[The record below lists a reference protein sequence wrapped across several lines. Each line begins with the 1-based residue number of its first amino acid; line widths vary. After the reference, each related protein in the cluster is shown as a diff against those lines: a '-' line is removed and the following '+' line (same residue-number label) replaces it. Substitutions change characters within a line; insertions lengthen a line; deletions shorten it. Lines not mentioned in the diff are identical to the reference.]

1 LVLEVEILPRFTLRQ
16 GVPFVVS
23 AVTRYLLVTAGVLVA
38 MVAKGIDLTKVTLLA
53 GALGV
58 TRFHLLLLGGG
69 LLLLG
74 RIGGRSRVA
83 AMPRWGP
90 EATAIRR
97 VVSSKPACLRG
108 TALAATLHL
117 GS

>member
-1 LVLEVEILPRFTLRQ
+1 MGLLTGTGGRLVLEVEILPRFTLRQ

-38 MVAKGIDLTKVTLLA
+38 MAAIGIDLTKVTLLA

-58 TRFHLLLLGGG
+58 TRLHLLLLGGG

-74 RIGGRSRVA
+74 RIS
-83 AMPRWGP
+83 GP
-90 EATAIRR
+90 
-97 VVSSKPACLRG
+97 
-108 TALAATLHL
+108 
-117 GS
+117 